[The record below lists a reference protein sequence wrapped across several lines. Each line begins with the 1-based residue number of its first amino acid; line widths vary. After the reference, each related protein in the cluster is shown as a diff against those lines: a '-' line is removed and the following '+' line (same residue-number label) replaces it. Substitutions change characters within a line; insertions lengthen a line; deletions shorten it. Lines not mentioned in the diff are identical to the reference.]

1 VYRPEYWYDYNTGTG
16 GVRYYYDHTECV
28 YAAATSV
35 VPAVGTGAIG
45 ASRTLGVHVD
55 HGAVSS
61 SPGAA
66 LLAAVDNLPGG
77 SSIAILRRSQPKL
90 LDVVLVDLTKV
101 TAGELSLAVNKL
113 SAKQSLP
120 RVANDLVFS
129 PKGAAPRVKNARQQA
144 DAAGY
149 LAALASA
156 AAVGVDGLGTVRS
169 LRIEL
174 TPPGQV
180 QP

>member
-1 VYRPEYWYDYNTGTG
+1 
-16 GVRYYYDHTECV
+16 VRYYYDHTECV

-35 VPAVGTGAIG
+35 IPTVGAGQVAV
-45 ASRTLGVHVD
+45 SRTVHVD
-55 HGAVSS
+55 LAAVSS

-77 SSIAILRRSQPKL
+77 RSLAILRRSQPTTP
-90 LDVVLVDLTKV
+90 DVVLLDLTKA
-101 TAGELSLAVNKL
+101 TAEELSAAINTL

-120 RVANDLVFS
+120 RVANDMVFS
-129 PKGAAPRVKNARQQA
+129 PKGAAPTVKNPKQKA

-156 AAVGVDGLGTVRS
+156 PVVRVDGLGMVRS
-169 LRIEL
+169 VGIEL
-174 TPPGQV
+174 VPPGQV
-180 QP
+180 RP